1 MTQPV
6 RHSSP
11 RGTFVVGVVLV
22 ASLATVAAQRTPAT
36 REFFYVGGRYA
47 GEPGS
52 QVMAGQMYVEALRP
66 QRVTQK
72 YPLAFF
78 HGNWQTA
85 TNWLGTPDGR
95 AGWADYFLAQGYV
108 VYLIDQPARGRSPWH
123 AAANGPIRGLPPETV
138 EERFTA
144 PERSGGWPQAKKHSQ
159 WPGDG
164 EKAGRKGDPVF
175 DEFYAS
181 QVESLTGTVETQ
193 KLLQA
198 AGVALL
204 EKIGRS
210 ILVTHSQAG
219 TFGWLLAD
227 ARPALVAGVV
237 AVEPS
242 GPPFQDAVT
251 GDAMNRP
258 WGLTDIPVTYDPP
271 VKEPSELKVVRQSVA
286 DRPDVVP
293 CWTQIDPARKLTHLQ
308 SIPILIATAEAS
320 YHAGYDHCTSKY
332 LTQAGV
338 THTFLRLED
347 AGIHGNGHMMML
359 EKNNLAIAALLQK
372 WIAGHIK

>member
-6 RHSSP
+6 RQSSA
-11 RGTFVVGVVLV
+11 RAAFAAAVVFF
-22 ASLATVAAQRTPAT
+22 AALATVGAQRTPAT
-36 REFFYVGGRYA
+36 REFFYVGGQYA
-47 GEPGS
+47 GAPGS

-72 YPLAFF
+72 YPLVFF

-144 PERSGGWPQAKKHSQ
+144 PERSGGWAQAKKHSQ

-164 EKAGRKGDPVF
+164 EKKGRKGDPVF
-175 DEFYAS
+175 DQFYAG

-198 AGVALL
+198 SGVALL
-204 EKIGRS
+204 DRIGRS

-251 GDAMNRP
+251 GDAMNRA
-258 WGLTDIPVTYDPP
+258 WGLTDIPVTYDPA
-271 VKEPSELKVVRQSVA
+271 VKEPSELKIIRQTVP
-286 DRPDVVP
+286 DRPDLVP
-293 CWTQIDPARKLTHLQ
+293 CWTQVEPPRKLSHLQ
-308 SIPILIATAEAS
+308 SMPILIATAEAS
-320 YHAGYDHCTSKY
+320 YHAAYDHCTSKY

-347 AGIHGNGHMMML
+347 VGIHGNGHMMML

-372 WIAGHIK
+372 WIAGHIQ